1 MHYWNGLLCG
11 ILTSAT
17 FGTIPLF
24 TLPLMRGG
32 MQLPTILFYR
42 FALSALL
49 LGVAVA
55 FTRKTFRISGKECG
69 TLGYLSLLYIGSA
82 LFLFW
87 SYDYLASGI
96 ATTIIFLYPVFVA
109 VLMAVFFKEKLS
121 VFVYVAIAMSLV
133 GVAFLSGA
141 GSAGGIQATGVV
153 LGVLSALSYGVY
165 IIGVNKSCV
174 QNMCAWKL
182 TFYVFLFSA
191 VLFGLAALCKGG
203 IQPAH
208 GWNAHFHLLMLALVP
223 TVISNL
229 SLVYAIKNIGST
241 LSAVLGACEPLTAMI
256 IGVSVFKEPFTHSVA
271 CGLVLI
277 ITAVTLIILSPMLTK
292 GYRKGK
298 FLYITKVRKIHPH
311 IVPYH

>member
-1 MHYWNGLLCG
+1 MRYWNGFLCG

-32 MQLPTILFYR
+32 MQLPSILLYR

-55 FTRKTFRISGKECG
+55 LTRKTFRISGKECW
-69 TLGYLSLLYIGSA
+69 TLGYLSLLYTGSA

-121 VFVYVAIAMSLV
+121 VFVYAAIVMSLV
-133 GVAFLSGA
+133 GVALLSGA

-182 TFYVFLFSA
+182 TFYVFLFSSLIFA
-191 VLFGLAALCKGG
+191 ILALCKGG
-203 IQPAH
+203 IQPVH

-256 IGVSVFKEPFTHSVA
+256 IGVSVFKEPFTRSVA

-277 ITAVTLIILSPMLTK
+277 ITAVTLIILSPMLAK

>member
-1 MHYWNGLLCG
+1 MRYWNGLLCG

-32 MQLPTILFYR
+32 MQLPSILLYR

-55 FTRKTFRISGKECG
+55 LTRKTFRISGKECW
-69 TLGYLSLLYIGSA
+69 TLGYLSLLYTGSA

-121 VFVYVAIAMSLV
+121 VFVYVAIVMSLV
-133 GVAFLSGA
+133 GVALLSGA

-153 LGVLSALSYGVY
+153 LGALSALSYGVY
-165 IIGVNKSCV
+165 IIGVNKSRV

-182 TFYVFLFSA
+182 TFYVFLFSSLIFA
-191 VLFGLAALCKGG
+191 ILALCKGG
-203 IQPAH
+203 IQPVQ

-256 IGVSVFKEPFTHSVA
+256 IGVSVFKEPFTRSVA